1 MMELIRKISGKN
13 LHIFTA
19 VLLIV
24 LIFHSYLGI
33 DLSIGVSS
41 SPSIRGLFSSIAKD
55 TDQLTNK
62 TFFVDEWRRE
72 IILDAWGGIS
82 GIDYYSIPNVYSTE
96 IYKVSFLLPANASKI
111 RVQDAYGEYSV
122 GIIKINRE
130 DTVQVNVTLRRPLK
144 PREKNEFLISYRLP
158 SDMFIDQIDWQD
170 YRLELKL
177 VKPKN
182 VLIKKFSLIIHLP
195 EGAEPKNF
203 PSDLQVKR
211 QGLATKMIL
220 TRYNVTEFSMS
231 HITLEYQ
238 YSVLWRAF
246 KPLTWIGATALVFVA
261 FFLIKRFFY
270 PTATAI
276 PVPSTLLGDF
286 VKLYEEKRRLTI
298 ELRSVEEQ
306 FRSGRISRRRLRIR
320 RRTIEHRI
328 SELNKRLAELKNR
341 IKATSDRY
349 GELIKELEAA
359 EIEIETLNADI
370 DRVEARFKRGEI
382 SADVRRRLIDEYAK
396 IRQRTEGR
404 ISEILLRLQEEASG

>member
-1 MMELIRKISGKN
+1 LIRKISGKN

-96 IYKVSFLLPANASKI
+96 IYKVSFLLPANASEI

-182 VLIKKFSLIIHLP
+182 VL
-195 EGAEPKNF
+195 
-203 PSDLQVKR
+203 
-211 QGLATKMIL
+211 
-220 TRYNVTEFSMS
+220 RYNVTEFSMS

-270 PTATAI
+270 PTATAL

>member
-1 MMELIRKISGKN
+1 MVELIRRISGKN
-13 LHIFTA
+13 LHIFTV
-19 VLLIV
+19 VLLTI
-24 LIFHSYLGI
+24 LMFHSCLGI
-33 DLSIGVSS
+33 DLSTGVSS
-41 SPSIRGLFSSIAKD
+41 SPSIRGLLSSIAKD
-55 TDQLTNK
+55 TGQSTNK

-72 IILDAWGGIS
+72 IIIDAWGGIS

-96 IYKVSFLLPANASKI
+96 IYKVSFLLPANASEI
-111 RVQDAYGEYSV
+111 HVQDAYGEYSV
-122 GIIKINRE
+122 GIIRINKE
-130 DTVQVNVTLRRPLK
+130 DAIQVNVTLRRPLK
-144 PREKNEFLISYRLP
+144 PGERNEFLISYRLP
-158 SDMFIDQIDWQD
+158 SGMFIDQMGWQD

-182 VLIKKFSLIIHLP
+182 LLIKKFSLIIHLP
-195 EGAEPKNF
+195 EGAEPKNL

-261 FFLIKRFFY
+261 FFIIKRFFY
-270 PTATAI
+270 PTSTAI
-276 PVPSTLLGDF
+276 SVPSTLLGDF
-286 VKLYEEKRRLTI
+286 VKVYEEKRRLTI

-320 RRTIEHRI
+320 RRTIEHKI
-328 SELNKRLAELKNR
+328 SELNKRLAELKDR

-359 EIEIETLNADI
+359 EVEIETLNADI

-382 SADVRRRLIDEYAK
+382 SSDVRRRLIDEYAK
-396 IRQRTEGR
+396 IRRRTESR

>member
-1 MMELIRKISGKN
+1 MIRKISGKN
-13 LHIFTA
+13 SHIFTA
-19 VLLIV
+19 MLLAI
-24 LIFHSYLGI
+24 LMIHSCLGI
-33 DLSIGVSS
+33 DLSTGVPS
-41 SPSIRGLFSSIAKD
+41 SPSIRGSFSSSAEN

-62 TFFVDEWRRE
+62 TFIVDEWRRE

-82 GIDYYSIPNVYSTE
+82 GIDYYSIPNVYPTE
-96 IYKVSFLLPANASKI
+96 IYRVSFLLPANASEI

-122 GIIKINRE
+122 GIIKTHRE
-130 DTVQVNVTLRRPLK
+130 DAIQVNVTLRRPLK
-144 PREKNEFLISYRLP
+144 PGERNEFLISYRLP
-158 SDMFIDQIDWQD
+158 SDMFIDQMGWQD

-195 EGAEPKNF
+195 EGAEPKNS

-211 QGLATKMIL
+211 QGLATTMIL
-220 TRYNVTEFSMS
+220 ISYNVTEFSTS
-231 HITLEYQ
+231 YIILEYQ
-238 YSVLWRAF
+238 YSILWRAF

-286 VKLYEEKRRLTI
+286 VKVYEEKRRLAM
-298 ELRSVEEQ
+298 ELQSVEEQ

-328 SELNKRLAELKNR
+328 SELNRRLAELKDR
-341 IKATSDRY
+341 ITAMSDRY

-359 EIEIETLNADI
+359 EVEIETLNADI
-370 DRVEARFKRGEI
+370 ERVEARFRRGEI

-396 IRQRTEGR
+396 IRRRTEGR
-404 ISEILLRLQEEASG
+404 ISEILLRLQEEAGG